1 MHNDLSSLLLVV
13 ALAFLVPIALQYFK
27 LRVIPV
33 VVAEIIVGLIIGN
46 SGFNLIRP
54 EGWVSQLSTLGL
66 IFLMFL
72 SGLELDVSLFK
83 PKKTSKALLDHL
95 PKDHYIDELSKSK
108 PPNPLLLS
116 SLIFLLIV
124 AVSYGCAVFLQQLNY
139 ITEPYLFTIMIASIS
154 LGVVVPVLKE
164 KKLLEHAYG
173 QTLLLITILS
183 DGLTMILLGVYISLQ
198 SGNTSSLWLL
208 GLFFVLVFVIYRF
221 AARFMRSK
229 FISKISG
236 GGTSQIGTRAIFALI
251 LMLVVLSETLGVE
264 SILGAFLAGVIVSLL
279 RPSHELVHQLESFG
293 YGFLIPIFFIMIGV
307 DLDIPSLITDWKIVL
322 LIPLL
327 IGLIFVARY
336 VPTLLLGFWFRFKYA
351 SSGGLLM
358 ASTLSLVIAAASV
371 AYELGIIT
379 LELQGAVVLVCV
391 INCLLFP
398 VLFNKQVPRAQAA
411 RVRASLI
418 GANHVT
424 LPVSQDL
431 LKEDYDITVYSADA
445 SVRDGESREEDFG
458 RFPLTV
464 VSDLEEDTLLKAGA
478 FHTDVI
484 VLGSMDEVQN
494 AKLARTAKS
503 FGIENIIVRAESPE
517 LIQSLQSEA
526 YSVFST
532 LFASRML
539 LRGLVQYPSAV
550 MLMSKDDSLQE
561 IRVQNPKY
569 NNAQLKE
576 LPFLGDALILRIY
589 RGESII
595 IPHGM
600 TQLHSQDRLL
610 VSGSK
615 ESIQALKEELE

>member
-1 MHNDLSSLLLVV
+1 MHNDLTSLLLVV
-13 ALAFLVPIALQYFK
+13 ALAFLVPIALQYFN

-33 VVAEIIVGLIIGN
+33 VVAEIFVGLIIGK
-46 SGFNLIRP
+46 SGFNLIVP

-83 PKKTSKALLDHL
+83 PKKTSRAILDNL
-95 PKDHYIDELSKSK
+95 PKDHFKDELSKRK

-116 SLIFLLIV
+116 SIVFLLMA

-183 DGLTMILLGVYISLQ
+183 DLITMILLGVYISMQ
-198 SGNTSSLWLL
+198 AGSTESLWLL

-221 AARFMRSK
+221 AARFMRSR
-229 FISKISG
+229 FISRISG
-236 GGTSQIGTRAIFALI
+236 GGTAQLGTRAIFALI

-279 RPSHELVHQLESFG
+279 RPSREMIHQLESFG
-293 YGFLIPIFFIMIGV
+293 YGFLVPIFFIMVGV
-307 DLDIPSLITDWKIVL
+307 DLDIPALVTDWKIVL

-371 AYELGIIT
+371 AYELGIISA
-379 LELQGAVVLVCV
+379 ELQGAVILVCV

-398 VLFNKQVPRAQAA
+398 VLFNKQVPRAQGA

-431 LKEDYDITVYSADA
+431 LKDGFDIAIYSADA
-445 SVRDGESREEDFG
+445 SVGDEQSKQDYG

-464 VSDLEEDTLLKAGA
+464 VSDLEADTLLKAGA
-478 FHTDVI
+478 FNTDVI
-484 VLGSMDEVQN
+484 VFGSMDELQN
-494 AKLARTAKS
+494 AKLARKAKS
-503 FGIENIIVRAESPE
+503 LGIDKIIVRAESPE
-517 LIQSLQSEA
+517 LIQSLQAEA
-526 YSVFST
+526 FNVFST

-539 LRGLVQYPSAV
+539 LKGLIQYPSAV
-550 MLMSKDDSLQE
+550 MLMTQDDSLQE
-561 IRVQNPKY
+561 ITVQNPKY
-569 NNAQLKE
+569 NNVQLKE

-589 RGESII
+589 RGESFIV
-595 IPHGM
+595 PHGA
-600 TQLHSQDRLL
+600 TQLLAQDRLL
-610 VSGSK
+610 VSGSA
-615 ESIQALKEELE
+615 ESIQALKAELE

>member
-1 MHNDLSSLLLVV
+1 MHNDLTSLLLVV
-13 ALAFLVPIALQYFK
+13 ALAFLVPIALQYFN

-33 VVAEIIVGLIIGN
+33 VVAEIFVGLIIGN
-46 SGFNLIRP
+46 SGFNLIQP

-83 PKKTSKALLDHL
+83 PKKTSQAILAHL
-95 PKDHYIDELSKSK
+95 PKDHFKDELSKRK
-108 PPNPLLLS
+108 PPNPLMLS
-116 SLIFLLIV
+116 SMVFLLIA
-124 AVSYGCAVFLQQLNY
+124 AVSYGCAVLLQQLHY

-164 KKLLEHAYG
+164 KKLLDHAYG
-173 QTLLLITILS
+173 QTLLMITILS
-183 DGLTMILLGVYISLQ
+183 DLITMILLGVYISLQ
-198 SGNTSSLWLL
+198 SGNTNSLWLL
-208 GLFFVLVFVIYRF
+208 GLFFALVFVIYRF
-221 AARFMRSK
+221 AARFIRSK

-236 GGTSQIGTRAIFALI
+236 GGTSQLGTRAILALV

-279 RPSHELVHQLESFG
+279 RPSRELVHQLESFG
-293 YGFLIPIFFIMIGV
+293 YGFLIPIFFIMVGV
-307 DLDIPSLITDWKIVL
+307 GLDIPALITNGKIVA

-371 AYELGIIT
+371 AYDLGIISG
-379 LELQGAVVLVCV
+379 ELQGAVILVCV

-431 LKEDYDITVYSADA
+431 LKDGFDIAIYSADA
-445 SVRDGESREEDFG
+445 SIGDEQSKQDYG

-464 VSDLEEDTLLKAGA
+464 VSDLEEDTLLRAGA

-484 VLGSMDEVQN
+484 VFGSMDELHN
-494 AKLARTAKS
+494 AKLARKAKS
-503 FGIENIIVRAESPE
+503 LELENIIVRAESPD
-517 LIQSLQSEA
+517 LIQSLQSENFN
-526 YSVFST
+526 VFST

-539 LRGLVQYPSAV
+539 LKGLIQYPSAV
-550 MLMSKDDSLQE
+550 MLIAQDDSLQE
-561 IRVQNPKY
+561 IKVQNPKY
-569 NNAQLKE
+569 SRVQLKE

-589 RGESII
+589 RGDSII
-595 IPHGM
+595 IPHGA
-600 TQLHSQDRLL
+600 TQLLAQDRLL
-610 VSGSK
+610 VSGSA

>member
-1 MHNDLSSLLLVV
+1 MHNDLTSLLLVV
-13 ALAFLVPIALQYFK
+13 ALAFLVPIALQYFN

-33 VVAEIIVGLIIGN
+33 VVAEIFVGLIIGK
-46 SGFNLIRP
+46 SGFNLIVP

-83 PKKTSKALLDHL
+83 PKKTSRAILDNL
-95 PKDHYIDELSKSK
+95 PKDHFKDELSKRK

-116 SLIFLLIV
+116 SIVFLLMA

-183 DGLTMILLGVYISLQ
+183 DLITMILLGVYISMQ
-198 SGNTSSLWLL
+198 AGSTESLWLL

-221 AARFMRSK
+221 AARFMRSR
-229 FISKISG
+229 FISRISG
-236 GGTSQIGTRAIFALI
+236 GGTAQLGTRAIFALI

-279 RPSHELVHQLESFG
+279 RPSREMVHQLESFG
-293 YGFLIPIFFIMIGV
+293 YGFLVPIFFIMVGV
-307 DLDIPSLITDWKIVL
+307 DLDIPALVTDWKIVL

-371 AYELGIIT
+371 AYELGIISA
-379 LELQGAVVLVCV
+379 ELQGAVILVCV

-398 VLFNKQVPRAQAA
+398 VLFNKQVPRAQGA

-431 LKEDYDITVYSADA
+431 LKDGFDIAIYSADA
-445 SVRDGESREEDFG
+445 SVGDEQSKQDYG

-464 VSDLEEDTLLKAGA
+464 VSDLEADTLLKAGA
-478 FHTDVI
+478 FNTDVI
-484 VLGSMDEVQN
+484 VFGSMDELQN
-494 AKLARTAKS
+494 AKLARKAKS
-503 FGIENIIVRAESPE
+503 LGIDKIIVRAESPE
-517 LIQSLQSEA
+517 LIQSLQAEA
-526 YSVFST
+526 FNVFST

-539 LRGLVQYPSAV
+539 LKGLIQYPSAV
-550 MLMSKDDSLQE
+550 MLMTQDDSLQE
-561 IRVQNPKY
+561 ITVQNPKY
-569 NNAQLKE
+569 NNVQLKE

-589 RGESII
+589 RGESFIV
-595 IPHGM
+595 PHGA
-600 TQLHSQDRLL
+600 TQLLAQDRLL
-610 VSGSK
+610 VSGSA
-615 ESIQALKEELE
+615 ESIQALKAELE

>member
-1 MHNDLSSLLLVV
+1 MHNDLTSLLLVV
-13 ALAFLVPIALQYFK
+13 ALAFLVPIALQYFN

-33 VVAEIIVGLIIGN
+33 VVAEIFVGLIIGK
-46 SGFNLIRP
+46 SGFNLIVP

-83 PKKTSKALLDHL
+83 PKKTSRAILDNL
-95 PKDHYIDELSKSK
+95 PKDHFKDELSKRK

-116 SLIFLLIV
+116 SIVFLLIA

-183 DGLTMILLGVYISLQ
+183 DLITMILLGVYISMQ
-198 SGNTSSLWLL
+198 AGSTESLWLL

-221 AARFMRSK
+221 AARFMRSR
-229 FISKISG
+229 FISRISG
-236 GGTSQIGTRAIFALI
+236 GGTAQLGTRAIFALI

-279 RPSHELVHQLESFG
+279 RPSREMVHQLESFG
-293 YGFLIPIFFIMIGV
+293 YGFLVPIFFIMVGV
-307 DLDIPSLITDWKIVL
+307 DLDIPALVTDWKIVL

-371 AYELGIIT
+371 AYELGIISA
-379 LELQGAVVLVCV
+379 ELQGAVILVCV

-398 VLFNKQVPRAQAA
+398 VLFNKQVPRAQGA

-431 LKEDYDITVYSADA
+431 LKDGFDIAIYSADA
-445 SVRDGESREEDFG
+445 SVGDEQSKQDYG

-464 VSDLEEDTLLKAGA
+464 VSDLEADTLLKAGA
-478 FHTDVI
+478 FNTDVI
-484 VLGSMDEVQN
+484 VFGSMDELQN
-494 AKLARTAKS
+494 AKLARKAKS
-503 FGIENIIVRAESPE
+503 LGIDKIIVRAESPE
-517 LIQSLQSEA
+517 LIQSLQAEA
-526 YSVFST
+526 FNVFST

-539 LRGLVQYPSAV
+539 LKGLIQYPSAV
-550 MLMSKDDSLQE
+550 MLMTQDDSLQE
-561 IRVQNPKY
+561 ITVQNPKY
-569 NNAQLKE
+569 NNVQLKE

-589 RGESII
+589 RGESFIV
-595 IPHGM
+595 PHGA
-600 TQLHSQDRLL
+600 TQLLAQDRLL
-610 VSGSK
+610 VSGSA
-615 ESIQALKEELE
+615 ESIQALKAELE

>member
-1 MHNDLSSLLLVV
+1 MHNDLTSLLLVV
-13 ALAFLVPIALQYFK
+13 ALAFLVPIALQYFN

-33 VVAEIIVGLIIGN
+33 VVAEIFVGLIIGN
-46 SGFNLIRP
+46 SGFNLIQP

-83 PKKTSKALLDHL
+83 PKKTSQAILAHL
-95 PKDHYIDELSKSK
+95 PKDHFKDELSTRK
-108 PPNPLLLS
+108 PPNPLMLS
-116 SLIFLLIV
+116 SMVFLLIA
-124 AVSYGCAVFLQQLNY
+124 AVSYGCAVLLQQLHY

-164 KKLLEHAYG
+164 KKLLDHAYG
-173 QTLLLITILS
+173 QTLLMITILS
-183 DGLTMILLGVYISLQ
+183 DLITMILLGVYISLQ
-198 SGNTSSLWLL
+198 SGNTNSLWLL
-208 GLFFVLVFVIYRF
+208 GLFFALVFVIYRF
-221 AARFMRSK
+221 AARFIRSK

-236 GGTSQIGTRAIFALI
+236 GGTAQLGTRAILALV

-279 RPSHELVHQLESFG
+279 RPSRELVHQLESFG
-293 YGFLIPIFFIMIGV
+293 YGFLIPIFFIMVGV
-307 DLDIPSLITDWKIVL
+307 GLDIPALITNWKIVA

-371 AYELGIIT
+371 AYDLGIISG
-379 LELQGAVVLVCV
+379 ELQGAVILVCV

-431 LKEDYDITVYSADA
+431 LQDGFDIAIYSADA
-445 SVRDGESREEDFG
+445 SIGDEQSKQDYG

-464 VSDLEEDTLLKAGA
+464 VSDLDGDTLLRAGA

-484 VLGSMDEVQN
+484 VFGSMDELQN
-494 AKLARTAKS
+494 AKLARQAKS
-503 FGIENIIVRAESPE
+503 LGLENIIVRAESPD
-517 LIQSLQSEA
+517 LIQSLQSENFN
-526 YSVFST
+526 VFST

-539 LRGLVQYPSAV
+539 LKGLIQYPSAV
-550 MLMSKDDSLQE
+550 MLIAQDDSLQE
-561 IRVQNPKY
+561 IKVHNPKY
-569 NNAQLKE
+569 SHVQLKE

-589 RGESII
+589 RGDSII
-595 IPHGM
+595 IPHGA
-600 TQLHSQDRLL
+600 TQLLTQDRLL
-610 VSGSK
+610 VSGSA